1 MIVKMEILEEV
12 RNDLIGRREVTA
24 LAVFDEGTPSKS
36 AVIES
41 LARQLQAPRE
51 RIALVRIDP
60 YYGFKKATIRFRVY
74 DSEDTLKLMEP
85 RYILARQGLVEA
97 KKKG

>member
-24 LAVFDEGTPSKS
+24 LAVFDGGTPSRS
-36 AVIES
+36 EIIES
-41 LARQLQAPRE
+41 FAKQLQAPRE
-51 RIALVRIDP
+51 KIALVRIDQH
-60 YYGFKKATIRFRVY
+60 YGFKKATLRFRVY
-74 DSEDTLKLMEP
+74 DSEKILKLMEP